1 MNEPQP
7 GSALTQEDIAEYLA
21 TADDFAFERE
31 VYHVA
36 KRLQFDVEH
45 GAVYRDPATEKHRQF
60 DIRASATLEHQRI
73 SLAIECKGLKPDFPL
88 LVSCVPRE
96 PREAHHQILFAS
108 DVMGEGSSFTRVKPV
123 HRAQQPCMYPVSE
136 GVGKSMRQ
144 IRRERRGNM
153 ASGDDVF
160 DKWMQALASLTELV
174 EIGAHQLRTGARQ
187 SLRQIAFLPVLVV
200 SDETL
205 WVADYSSRGDLQRTP
220 FQVADITYYLG
231 RKYPL
236 EREHVSLTVTH
247 LHITTRSAVRP
258 WLEEIANGGG
268 IWQELF
274 AG

>member
-7 GSALTQEDIAEYLA
+7 NSALTQADIVEYLS

-36 KRLQFDVEH
+36 KGLRFDVEH
-45 GAVYRDPATEKHRQF
+45 GAVYRDPVTEKYRQF
-60 DIRASATLEHQRI
+60 DIRASATLGHDRI

-96 PREAHHQILFAS
+96 SREAHHQVLFAS

-123 HRAQQPCMYPVSE
+123 HRGQQPCIYPANE

-144 IRRERRGNM
+144 VRRERRGNM

-160 DKWMQALASLTELV
+160 DKWMQALASLTELI
-174 EIGAHQLRTGARQ
+174 EIGASQLRIGARQ

-200 SDETL
+200 SDEML
-205 WVADYSSRGDLQRTP
+205 WVADYSSRGDLLREP
-220 FQVADITYYLG
+220 FRVSDITYYLG

-236 EREHVSLTVTH
+236 AREHISFTVTH
-247 LHITTRSAVRP
+247 LHITTRTRIRA

-274 AG
+274 PE